1 MKRVTFIVICI
12 MLIFSICAT
21 AFADSNM
28 SSRASQV
35 IDETTIAIRFSGG
48 KVYGAGNIKTVAT
61 ADKVGISAMAL
72 YEENASGGWTR
83 IASASSKYGYNT
95 NDYSHT
101 ISAAATAGK
110 EYKLVVSF
118 YGKIGSLTDTLT
130 KTKYSTY

>member
-1 MKRVTFIVICI
+1 MKKIVSVVLCI
-12 MLIFSICAT
+12 IFFVMILSSAS
-21 AFADSNM
+21 ADSDI
-28 SSRASQV
+28 STYASQV
-35 IDETTIAIRFSGG
+35 ISQTTAAIRFSGG
-48 KVYGAGNIKTVAT
+48 KVYGAGNIKTVAA

-130 KTKYSTY
+130 QTKYSTY